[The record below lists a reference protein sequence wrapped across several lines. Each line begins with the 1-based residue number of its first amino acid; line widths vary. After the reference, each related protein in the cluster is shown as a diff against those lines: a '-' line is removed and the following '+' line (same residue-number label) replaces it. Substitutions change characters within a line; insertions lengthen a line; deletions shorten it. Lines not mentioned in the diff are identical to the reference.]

1 MRPVE
6 YNRQCPS
13 RGVHLHWGCAQ
24 VASDSLTSLQQLLG
38 GVVASDSLTSL
49 QQLLGG
55 VDVVAFGAAVGAV
68 ASTGTWPLALHTTT
82 SMAIAQVS
90 LNSRVLTPLLSACD
104 AGLVWSKALQYLH
117 AAPIVC
123 IRPAMETRN
132 AAATACGRAGCWP
145 QALAILQGLGVRP
158 DPVAHRIAVSACT
171 AVSAWTRAL
180 HLGAGGQAA
189 ERARRWQVA
198 LALLRATPCGDED
211 LSQRAWA
218 LAKSPE
224 SARPQTAAHAS
235 SIRQEAFE
243 ITESA
248 LQAMNT
254 FQASELASLVWSLA
268 SITCAEPRL
277 LAKSFEHLLQNHRV
291 RGLPF
296 RELASLAMSSDTLW
310 HCSFVA
316 MAAVAHKLSN
326 GHSTEAGGNDC
337 DLNAVVVGN
346 KTLGDVVGEDRG
358 LLTDHGSALESRS
371 ILRSSSYLCVSV
383 LAAYLGG
390 MATMW
395 IFMQRPPSVAECKP
409 CKPCQALQSSMLANG
424 SDTKSSDAP
433 ASYGFVYTEEGTT
446 ILEDLLQLVRRDG
459 TRQALMKAEKLLK
472 QNRHF
477 LDACHPLLHRLGRTL
492 YFEAGKDGLV
502 NVLGSLLSFDEN
514 ARREAA
520 ALVSSGSTS
529 SPDSAKPGA
538 AASRQDVQL
547 LMVCNAAYL
556 HGAIELFLSKAG
568 SAGHFEAATRFVA
581 SHVCQRMGSD
591 FRPPWECYH
600 GVGHGVVQYFRDVST
615 RQGLKQ
621 SLQASTVVRGQ
632 HATLWNG
639 IWMDHFASTTVS
651 GHDADDAQGALSVCT
666 DANAGNG
673 QGKGDCYMYSPT
685 AFLLHR
691 SRSYVEALRW
701 CEKGCSGR
709 SRGCLIG
716 CTNGVGMQ
724 TFKENLDNL
733 RLVEKVCKA
742 AQPGLESGCMHGAYG
757 YYSFA
762 FGRKVPKELCQTIR
776 DAGSCFENCS
786 SSLQAVR
793 LFQAVQDELISQ
805 ATSCQLP
812 AAPAVLQDL
821 AARVLDTVWAC
832 QFSGQL
838 GRRTVQAARTLLQDI
853 GSRFS
858 PSVSLVSMQHAR
870 QGDPIG
876 PGFPHVVLELG
887 DRCVVY
893 KPPSFWQ
900 VDDGKDEPQDASL
913 RLSHFTQALHPPRC
927 WPILEDRSHS
937 RGFLHRL
944 DIPTSGLILTAKTHC
959 AFYDLRLQLSL
970 GQMKRE
976 YCVLSHGFAPFARST
991 IRCRVHWFGNGRQ
1004 AASIVA
1010 AAGRPASS
1018 KLKVLGMGHF
1028 TDLVLS
1034 LLAIHILTGRQHQ
1047 IRLQMSHVGHPTV
1060 SDKRYFSFSNCLQDL
1075 AWCPRNFL
1083 HRYRLTFLDGD
1094 GRPAEVREPLPCDLR
1109 GALGQVRPGPGR
1121 SEAAFRSWMAAEPP
1135 KAWSELASLQKRMC
1149 CPQMIS
1155 GMSSRGS
1162 GISGCER
1169 GAPGFVTCQRAS
1181 QYRVARL

>member
-1 MRPVE
+1 MQACDIKPDGRSFSAAISLCRGSGLWELAFEHVRDMAQAKAQYDPVVF
-6 YNRQCPS
+6 S
-13 RGVHLHWGCAQ
+13 AALGAAG
-24 VASDSLTSLQQLLG
+24 QQRWE
-38 GVVASDSLTSL
+38 VASDSLTSL

-123 IRPAMETRN
+123 IRPATETRN
-132 AAATACGRAGCWP
+132 AAATACGHAGCWS
-145 QALAILQGLGVRP
+145 QALAILKKGLGGVRP
-158 DPVAHRIAVSACT
+158 DPVAHRIAVQACT
-171 AVSAWTRAL
+171 AVSAWMRAL

-296 RELASLAMSSDTLW
+296 RELASLAMSS
-310 HCSFVA
+310 
-316 MAAVAHKLSN
+316 
-326 GHSTEAGGNDC
+326 
-337 DLNAVVVGN
+337 
-346 KTLGDVVGEDRG
+346 
-358 LLTDHGSALESRS
+358 
-371 ILRSSSYLCVSV
+371 
-383 LAAYLGG
+383 
-390 MATMW
+390 
-395 IFMQRPPSVAECKP
+395 
-409 CKPCQALQSSMLANG
+409 
-424 SDTKSSDAP
+424 
-433 ASYGFVYTEEGTT
+433 
-446 ILEDLLQLVRRDG
+446 
-459 TRQALMKAEKLLK
+459 
-472 QNRHF
+472 
-477 LDACHPLLHRLGRTL
+477 
-492 YFEAGKDGLV
+492 
-502 NVLGSLLSFDEN
+502 
-514 ARREAA
+514 
-520 ALVSSGSTS
+520 
-529 SPDSAKPGA
+529 
-538 AASRQDVQL
+538 
-547 LMVCNAAYL
+547 
-556 HGAIELFLSKAG
+556 
-568 SAGHFEAATRFVA
+568 
-581 SHVCQRMGSD
+581 
-591 FRPPWECYH
+591 
-600 GVGHGVVQYFRDVST
+600 
-615 RQGLKQ
+615 
-621 SLQASTVVRGQ
+621 
-632 HATLWNG
+632 
-639 IWMDHFASTTVS
+639 
-651 GHDADDAQGALSVCT
+651 
-666 DANAGNG
+666 
-673 QGKGDCYMYSPT
+673 
-685 AFLLHR
+685 
-691 SRSYVEALRW
+691 
-701 CEKGCSGR
+701 
-709 SRGCLIG
+709 
-716 CTNGVGMQ
+716 
-724 TFKENLDNL
+724 
-733 RLVEKVCKA
+733 
-742 AQPGLESGCMHGAYG
+742 
-757 YYSFA
+757 
-762 FGRKVPKELCQTIR
+762 
-776 DAGSCFENCS
+776 AGSCFDNCA
-786 SSLQAVR
+786 SSLQAAR

-805 ATSCQLP
+805 ATSSQLP

-838 GRRTVQAARTLLQDI
+838 GRRTIHAARTLLADI

-858 PSVSLVSMQHAR
+858 RSVSLVSVQPAR
-870 QGDPIG
+870 QGDPVG

-913 RLSHFTQALHPPRC
+913 RLSHFTQAFHPPRC

-991 IRCRVHWFGNGRQ
+991 VRCRVHWFGNGRQ

-1018 KLKVLGMGHF
+1018 KLKVLGVGHF

-1109 GALGQVRPGPGR
+1109 GALGQLRPDPGR

-1135 KAWSELASLQKRMC
+1135 KAWSELASLRK
-1149 CPQMIS
+1149 
-1155 GMSSRGS
+1155 
-1162 GISGCER
+1162 
-1169 GAPGFVTCQRAS
+1169 GFVAGGWGAS
-1181 QYRVARL
+1181 QYRVARDFSRMVSL